1 MIIWVWKY
9 LVYLEI
15 VWGKFRWGWDN
26 KRMRV
31 NVLWLFLRSNDG
43 NIIKSMMLFDKLKLK
58 WGIFWLLGVFDLV

>member
-1 MIIWVWKY
+1 
-9 LVYLEI
+9 
-15 VWGKFRWGWDN
+15 
-26 KRMRV
+26 MRV